1 MELKECS
8 KMRGCQQSTTLEI
21 RPIHLTPV
29 VNMFLSG
36 PLKVVHHT
44 ERNSDSVNVCETLR
58 TSLNL
63 KYQKTK
69 CIPMRYI
76 NGKLL
81 NMIGYQYV

>member
-44 ERNSDSVNVCETLR
+44 ERNSDSVNVCETL
-58 TSLNL
+58 T
-63 KYQKTK
+63 
-69 CIPMRYI
+69 IYI
-76 NGKLL
+76 AENK
-81 NMIGYQYV
+81 MYTHEIH